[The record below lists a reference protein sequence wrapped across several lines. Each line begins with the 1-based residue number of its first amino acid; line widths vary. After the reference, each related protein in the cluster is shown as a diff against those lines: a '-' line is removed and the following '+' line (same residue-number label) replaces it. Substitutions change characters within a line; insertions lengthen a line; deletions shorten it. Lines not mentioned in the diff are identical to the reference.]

1 MHNFSIW
8 HFCIKICD
16 FFQIYKS
23 TTLKCNVNTRK
34 KDVRKSQK
42 WKFLLW
48 NINGR
53 ISVKLETYI
62 FYTMNW
68 EYNMYYPKGWARLL
82 RLPQH
87 DSLENP
93 HEIQHVVCNRDKILT
108 ALVTRCVFYK
118 ISCGKIRQLKVVFH
132 KFEIFGGL
140 YLCYLKRKKVF
151 RPISNISF
159 VSLVFLPDI
168 LKT

>member
-1 MHNFSIW
+1 MT
-8 HFCIKICD
+8 
-16 FFQIYKS
+16 FFRFINQQQWNVTS
-23 TTLKCNVNTRK
+23 THEK

-68 EYNMYYPKGWARLL
+68 EYIMYYPKGWARLL

-118 ISCGKIRQLKVVFH
+118 ILCGKIRQMKVVFH
-132 KFEIFGGL
+132 KFEIFCCL
-140 YLCYLKRKKVF
+140 YLCYLKRKKKF
-151 RPISNISF
+151 SGLFWI
-159 VSLVFLPDI
+159 FL
-168 LKT
+168 LWALFSYLTVWKLNGQ